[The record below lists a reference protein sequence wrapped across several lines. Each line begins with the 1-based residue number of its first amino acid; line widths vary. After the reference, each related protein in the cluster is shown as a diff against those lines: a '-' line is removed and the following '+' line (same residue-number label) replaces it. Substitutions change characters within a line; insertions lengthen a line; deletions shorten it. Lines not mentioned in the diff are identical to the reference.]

1 MQVREI
7 MSSPVVTV
15 RSDAT
20 LREAVGK
27 MLDRGVGS
35 VVVVDSGPVGI
46 VTSTD
51 VLRAMYRGGGA
62 LADVAVTRVMSR
74 ELATATKKT
83 SVTTALDTMER
94 RKVKK
99 LPVRDGIEL
108 VGIVTMTDIAQHQPD
123 AVNEVRGRVSH
134 RGNWSN

>member
-20 LREAVGK
+20 LREAVGE
-27 MLDRGVGS
+27 MLDCGVGS

-108 VGIVTMTDIAQHQPD
+108 VGI
-123 AVNEVRGRVSH
+123 
-134 RGNWSN
+134 